1 MPLNI
6 HPSRFIKEPSSIW
19 RIKAFQFPPDCCLRR
34 FNLTNRSRLQ
44 VLAATGLCLLLLAA
58 FLLIPAGLELQVV
71 AVKDNLPL
79 LVLPMKP
86 GERFT
91 LHYYHSVENAPIW
104 EEHSLDEKGRIFIE
118 EERYLKFGAGMG
130 RMPGVGRMVRRGPY
144 EVIEDMHMP
153 TGNFILR
160 IGSPGVD
167 HTVIWRDRRS
177 NLSAVAP
184 HVAVQFSARP
194 VNRLYELWRRLFP
207 HRATPR

>member
-1 MPLNI
+1 M
-6 HPSRFIKEPSSIW
+6 IKPG
-19 RIKAFQFPPDCCLRR
+19 
-34 FNLTNRSRLQ
+34 RLYIF
-44 VLAATGLCLLLLAA
+44 LAAGCGLTLLLFA
-58 FLLIPAGLELQVV
+58 LIATGGLELQVV
-71 AVKDNLPL
+71 PVKGGPPL
-79 LVLPMKP
+79 LVLPLEP

-104 EEHSLDEKGRIFIE
+104 EEHSLDEKGRIYIE

-167 HTVIWRDRRS
+167 HTVIWRDRS
-177 NLSAVAP
+177 FNLSAVAP
-184 HVAVQFSARP
+184 HIAVQFSARP
-194 VNRLYELWRRLFP
+194 VSRLYSLGREMFP
-207 HRATPR
+207 HPATPGEIN

>member
-1 MPLNI
+1 MKKKGRL
-6 HPSRFIKEPSSIW
+6 FIY
-19 RIKAFQFPPDCCLRR
+19 
-34 FNLTNRSRLQ
+34 
-44 VLAATGLCLLLLAA
+44 VAAGLFLLL
-58 FLLIPAGLELQVV
+58 FGLSLV
-71 AVKDNLPL
+71 APGGLVLKIVPVKGGPPL
-79 LVLPMKP
+79 LVMPLEA

-104 EEHSLDEKGRIFIE
+104 EEHSLDEKGRIYIE

-160 IGSPGVD
+160 VGSPGVD
-167 HTVIWRDRRS
+167 HTIIWRGKS
-177 NLSAVAP
+177 VNLSAVVP

-194 VNRLYELWRRLFP
+194 ISFLYRIWREIFP
-207 HRATPR
+207 HPATPG